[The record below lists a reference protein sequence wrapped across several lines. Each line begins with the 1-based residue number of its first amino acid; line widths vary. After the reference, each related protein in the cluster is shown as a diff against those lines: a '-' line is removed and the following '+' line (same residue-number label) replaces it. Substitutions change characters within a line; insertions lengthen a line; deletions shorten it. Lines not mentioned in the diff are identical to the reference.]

1 MKKFL
6 WRFLMTVTVLCLAGT
21 GALAEEPRR
30 GGTLFWRDASDVP
43 TLDPAK
49 VTDNSSTRLALTLF
63 ETLVEND
70 LEGKGV
76 VPCLAE
82 RWEGSQGGRVWTFHL
97 RRGVRFHALAEG
109 HPTANGG
116 REVQAADVKYSLER
130 LVLTDSPRAYFLDMV
145 KGYQEFLSRDV
156 TGVTEWAGIK
166 VLDEATVQF
175 ELAYPFAPFVAMLA
189 YPTFSVVPREDAE
202 RWGKDFG
209 FHPVGTGAFAFEK
222 WQHDIRITLKKNP
235 DYWRTDAR
243 GERLPYLDAVE
254 FVVVPN
260 DAVAYEELKKGN
272 LDVFAYIPDEIYQDA
287 RTRFPDT
294 LLESPALAIS
304 YYGFNMTKEPFG
316 SSKALRQAVNYAID
330 KQKINELIYEN
341 RVVPAVGVLP
351 PGMPGYNVKDIAG
364 YPYDPEKARALLKE
378 AGYEK
383 GLECT
388 LQINNV
394 QRHQR
399 IGEAVQAMLQEVGI
413 QMHIV
418 TVDWGTHIDAL
429 DRGEV
434 PFFRY
439 SWIAD
444 YADPDNFLYV
454 LFHSANA
461 GPKGNNCFYGNAD
474 VDRMLE
480 QARVEVDWEK
490 RAALYHEAE
499 KIIVEDAPWV
509 FFFNPV
515 NELLSIPRVK
525 NIQLPAF
532 GADWAPLYHV
542 WLGE

>member
-1 MKKFL
+1 MVRGFRAVFL
-6 WRFLMTVTVLCLAGT
+6 VMALILAVGG
-21 GALAEEPRR
+21 GAWAEDPVK
-30 GGTLFWRDASDVP
+30 GGTLLWRDPSDVP

-49 VTDNSSTRLALTLF
+49 VTDNSSTRLALTIF

-76 VPCLAE
+76 LPCLAE
-82 RWEGSQGGRVWTFHL
+82 RWEGSDGGKVWTFHL
-97 RRGVRFHALAEG
+97 RPGVRFQAQAEG
-109 HPTANGG
+109 QPTANGG
-116 REVQAADVKYSLER
+116 REVRASDVKYSIER
-130 LVLTDSPRAYFLDMV
+130 LILTDSPRAYFLDMV
-145 KGYQEFLSRDV
+145 KGYQDFMSRDV
-156 TGVTEWAGIK
+156 TGVTEWAGVK
-166 VLDEATVQF
+166 VIDEKTVQF
-175 ELAYPFAPFVAMLA
+175 ELDYPFAPFVAMLA
-189 YPTFSVVPREDAE
+189 YPTFSVVPQEDAE
-202 RWGKDFG
+202 KWGKDFG

-222 WQHDIRITLKKNP
+222 WEHDIRISLKKNP

-243 GERLPYLDAVE
+243 GERLPYMDGVE
-254 FVVVPN
+254 FVVVPD

-272 LDVFAYIPDEIYQDA
+272 LDVFSYVPDEIYQDA
-287 RTRFPDT
+287 REKFSDT
-294 LLESPALAIS
+294 LKESPALAVS
-304 YYGFNMTKEPFG
+304 YYGFNMAKEPFG
-316 SSKALRQAVNYAID
+316 SNKALRQAVNYAID
-330 KQKINELIYEN
+330 KNKLNELIYEN

-351 PGMPGYNVKDIAG
+351 PGMPGYDVTDMKG
-364 YPYDPEKARALLKE
+364 YPYDLDKARALMKE

-399 IGEAVQAMLQEVGI
+399 IGEAVQAMLMEVGI
-413 QMHIV
+413 TMNIV

-461 GPKGNNCFYGNAD
+461 GPKGNNCFYNNAE
-474 VDRMLE
+474 VDRMLD
-480 QARVEVDWEK
+480 QARVEVDWNK

-499 KIIVEDAPWV
+499 KIIVDDAPWV

-515 NELLSIPRVK
+515 NELLSVPRVK
-525 NIQLPAF
+525 NIKLPTF
-532 GADWAPLYHV
+532 GADWAPLYDV
-542 WLGE
+542 WLAQ

>member
-1 MKKFL
+1 MRKSL
-6 WRFLMTVTVLCLAGT
+6 GLLLMAALLFALLG
-21 GALAEEPRR
+21 GAATAEEPRR
-30 GGTLFWRDASDVP
+30 GGTLYWRDASDPP

-49 VTDNSSTRLALTLF
+49 TTDNSSTRLALTLF

-70 LEGKGV
+70 LEGKGL

-82 RWEGSQGGRVWTFHL
+82 RWEGTDGGKTWIFHL
-97 RRGVRFHALAEG
+97 RRDVRFHATVEG
-109 HPTANGG
+109 RPTANGG
-116 REVQAADVKYSLER
+116 RELRAADVKYSLER

-156 TGVTEWAGIK
+156 SGASEWTGIK
-166 VLDEATVQF
+166 VLDDHTLQF
-175 ELAYPFAPFVAMLA
+175 ELTYPFAPFVAVLA
-189 YPTFSVVPREDAE
+189 YPSFSVVPREDAE
-202 RWGKDFG
+202 LWGKDFG
-209 FHPVGTGAFAFEK
+209 FHPVGTGAFVFEK
-222 WQHDIRITLKKNP
+222 WQHDSKIVLKKNP
-235 DYWRTDAR
+235 EYWRTDAR
-243 GERLPYLDAVE
+243 GEKLPYLDGVE
-254 FVVVPN
+254 FVVVPD

-272 LDVFAYIPDEIYQDA
+272 LDVFSYIPDEIYQDA
-287 RTRFPDT
+287 RGRFSET
-294 LLESPALAIS
+294 LQESPALAVS
-304 YYGFNMTKEPFG
+304 YYGFNMTMPPFG
-316 SSKALRQAVNYAID
+316 TNKALRQAVNYAID
-330 KQKINELIYEN
+330 KEKINELIYEN

-351 PGMPGYNVKDIAG
+351 PGMPGYNVKDMAG
-364 YPYDPEKARALLKE
+364 YPYDPERARALLKE

-399 IGEAVQAMLQEVGI
+399 IGEAVQAMLMDVGI

-418 TVDWGTHIDAL
+418 PVDWGAHIDAL

-439 SWIAD
+439 SWLAD

-454 LFHSANA
+454 LFHSSNA
-461 GPKGNNCFYGNAD
+461 GSKGNNCFYSNPE
-474 VDRMLE
+474 VDRMLA

-515 NELLSIPRVK
+515 NELLATPRVK

-532 GADWAPLYHV
+532 GADWAPLYNV
-542 WLGE
+542 WIGE